1 MEKTSESICRHVC
14 DFKKRKPNIRPAQH
28 TTCNCQDQW
37 KLQRTKKTLEWMFPF
52 WKWLFF
58 QHLKNP
64 KGIWNFDGF
73 WTVKESKTD
82 PKTFLIFLNYCN
94 HRVRKTQRHLQFTK
108 KFSLFK
114 KLKRPQK
121 TSANLLGNSRKGNPL
136 SRSKEAQ
143 MTQRTLACTFLEMA
157 LSFGRERERD
167 VIFLLNLPPHLFG
180 SLFDQ
185 SIPMQSLFVR
195 SH

>member
-1 MEKTSESICRHVC
+1 
-14 DFKKRKPNIRPAQH
+14 
-28 TTCNCQDQW
+28 
-37 KLQRTKKTLEWMFPF
+37 MFPF

-73 WTVKESKTD
+73 WTVKKSKTD

-121 TSANLLGNSRKGNPL
+121 TSANLLGNSRKGTPL
-136 SRSKEAQ
+136 SGSKEAQ

-157 LSFGRERERD
+157 LSFGRERERRY
-167 VIFLLNLPPHLFG
+167 ISFESSSSSFW
-180 SLFDQ
+180 Q
-185 SIPMQSLFVR
+185 SVR
-195 SH
+195 SVQSYAVSLRSESLGCQWAGPIWGAPGPIRFERAKPESDPTKWWRI